1 MLHQLLPKLNEFG
14 FKNGVLPR
22 DKIILWR
29 EKGKKKNL
37 AEELGVIIWV
47 PEQTA
52 ICMNALLIN
61 IFMIYK
67 YIEIFRKKK
76 QNLKAVFIL
85 WCQC

>member
-1 MLHQLLPKLNEFG
+1 MNLDLKMEYCPETKLSYE
-14 FKNGVLPR
+14 
-22 DKIILWR
+22 
-29 EKGKKKNL
+29 GKKEKKNL

-67 YIEIFRKKK
+67 YIEIFRRKK

-85 WCQC
+85 WC